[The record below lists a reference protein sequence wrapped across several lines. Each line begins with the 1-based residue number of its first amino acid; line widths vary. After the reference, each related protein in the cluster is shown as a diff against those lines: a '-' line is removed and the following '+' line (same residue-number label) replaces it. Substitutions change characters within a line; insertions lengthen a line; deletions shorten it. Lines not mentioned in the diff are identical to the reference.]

1 MRVTA
6 ICFFIFFLLDIVKLH
21 STPPSALHAVTGCGP
36 NYVEID
42 KVRYTHSVFVS
53 PNVPVL
59 PLPSLLLEASTLPEE
74 HFEALRL
81 ILVESDIDI
90 LLIGSPY
97 SVAQLYVPLANCI
110 QAAQKPHIG
119 LEMMDFR
126 SACGT
131 YNILIAENKKV
142 AAALWLPEMD
152 SQASLNS

>member
-1 MRVTA
+1 M
-6 ICFFIFFLLDIVKLH
+6 KLH

-90 LLIGSPY
+90 LLVGSPY
-97 SVAQLYVPLANCI
+97 GVAQLYVPLANCI
-110 QAAQKPHIG
+110 QAAQKPYIG